1 MSPDAALFRL
11 INGLAGRNALVDA
24 VARLV
29 VNEYFAPSTLA
40 LVLLTLW
47 FAPRSPQARWRYQF
61 AVLQTALGLFLA
73 NLIVKGLNL
82 IYFRPRPFAVME
94 VTRCFYRPTDSSFPS
109 NPATVGFAMATG
121 IYLYH
126 RRAGLAMYALATAFA
141 LARVYCGVH
150 YPLDIVAGALIGAF
164 SAVAVVRGMR
174 FLDPVWRSVVDIARR
189 LYLA

>member
-1 MSPDAALFRL
+1 MSPDVALFRL
-11 INGLAGRNALVDA
+11 INGLAGHNALADA

-29 VNEYFAPSTLA
+29 VNEYFVPSTFA
-40 LVLLTLW
+40 LVLLALW
-47 FAPRSPQARWRYQF
+47 FAPPASRVRQRYQF

-73 NLIVKGLNL
+73 NLIVKGMNL

-121 IYLYH
+121 VYLYD
-126 RRAGLAMYALATAFA
+126 RRVGLGMYVLATAFA

-150 YPLDIVAGALIGAF
+150 YPLDIVAGALIGSL
-164 SAVAVVRGMR
+164 SAVAVVRGMG
-174 FLDPVWRSVVDIARR
+174 FLTPLWRGVIRIARW
-189 LYLA
+189 LYLG